1 MAYSKSA
8 RYTLPVNAD
17 NTINVPAVEQEAEYL
32 GYNDEVE
39 VTLYDEVEV
48 TLYPE
53 NDAVTS
59 LTFTAYLT
67 SVGRITIPSEVRNR
81 FETSGSVSVSF
92 EGTGKRWGPEVG
104 ASARKAVYESAHPEQ
119 QSLEAVTDIISA
131 DD

>member
-32 GYNDEVE
+32 GYN
-39 VTLYDEVEV
+39 DEVEV

-92 EGTGKRWGPEVG
+92 EGTGERWSPEVG

-119 QSLEAVTDIISA
+119 QSLEAVTDIVSA